1 MYNSKKIFST
11 VWKLQRVNIK
21 LFVWIK
27 SLPCCP
33 QKVACFMAVML
44 DHVFDSF
51 LARVYVWHSSFHSF
65 FDGDVD
71 GVDWMCVKKS
81 AIRFIV
87 SCISEAMRSH
97 LLMRIANLD
106 VSSSRVLVWMTSGS
120 LIAWVRKSRTIAC
133 GCLVKVSAVL
143 LFKTFQVRGFFL
155 EFILACSLGLNTPN
169 HAKGLKG
176 SR

>member
-11 VWKLQRVNIK
+11 VCKLQRVNIK
-21 LFVWIK
+21 LFSWSK
-27 SLPCCP
+27 SLPYCP

-44 DHVFDSF
+44 EQEPDHVFDRSF
-51 LARVYVWHSSFHSF
+51 WHVYTCDTQVSTRSLTAMCME
-65 FDGDVD
+65 
-71 GVDWMCVKKS
+71 VDWMCVKES

-120 LIAWVRKSRTIAC
+120 LIAWVRKSRSIAC
-133 GCLVKVSAVL
+133 GCSVEVSADL
-143 LFKTFQVRGFFL
+143 LFKYEVVFRIHSSLFL
-155 EFILACSLGLNTPN
+155 GT
-169 HAKGLKG
+169 
-176 SR
+176 